1 MEILFIRHGETDW
14 NRELRIQGGIVE
26 IDINARGVR
35 QAELTRDG
43 LVAAGFRFDRAFVS
57 PYRRA
62 RHTAEIL
69 TAPHGVETVVDDR
82 LHEINFGPYEGTS
95 IRAFAD
101 DNIRAAFR
109 DPPSYT
115 PREGGESFAAV
126 EARLRSF
133 LNEAIIPLEGKAET
147 VLVVAHGGILRTLTR
162 IFDRRPLSEFWTADH
177 QPNCCAHRVRCR
189 NGQLSLVERSLIF
202 YDEEEF
208 KI

>member
-1 MEILFIRHGETDW
+1 M
-14 NRELRIQGGIVE
+14 RIQGGIVE
-26 IDINARGVR
+26 IDINSRGIR

-62 RHTAEIL
+62 RHTADIL
-69 TAPHGVETVVDDR
+69 AAPHGLESVIDDR

-101 DNIRAAFR
+101 DNIRAAFK
-109 DPPSYT
+109 DPSSYA
-115 PREGGESFAAV
+115 PREGGESFAEV
-126 EARLRSF
+126 DARLRSF
-133 LNEAIIPLEGKAET
+133 LDEAIIPLEGKAET

-177 QPNCCAHRVRCR
+177 QPNCCAHRVRCAR
-189 NGQLSLVERSLIF
+189 GELSLAARSLLF
-202 YDEEEF
+202 YDQSLF
-208 KI
+208 GA

>member
-14 NRELRIQGGIVE
+14 NREMRIQGGIAK
-26 IDINARGVR
+26 IDINSCGVR

-43 LVAAGFRFDRAFVS
+43 LVAAGFMFDRAFVS

-69 TAPHGVETVVDDR
+69 AAPHGVEPIVDNR

-95 IRAFAD
+95 ISAFAD
-101 DNIRAAFR
+101 DNIRAAFK
-109 DPPSYT
+109 DPSSYA
-115 PREGGESFAAV
+115 PRKGGESFAEV
-126 EARLRSF
+126 ETRLLSF
-133 LNEAIIPLEGKAET
+133 LKEVSIPLEGKAET

-177 QPNCCAHRVRCR
+177 QPNCCAHHIRCTI
-189 NGQLSLVERSLIF
+189 GQLSLIRRSMLF
-202 YDEEEF
+202 YKEHLQQ
-208 KI
+208 

>member
-1 MEILFIRHGETDW
+1 MDILFIRHGETDW
-14 NRELRIQGGIVE
+14 NREMRIQGGIVE

-43 LVAAGFRFDRAFVS
+43 LVSAGFKFDHAFAS

-69 TAPHGVETVVDDR
+69 AAPHGIMPIVDER

-101 DNIRAAFR
+101 DNIKAAFK
-109 DPPSYT
+109 DPTCYV
-115 PREGGESFAAV
+115 PRNGGEAFAAV
-126 EARLRSF
+126 EERLRSF
-133 LNEAIIPLEGKAET
+133 LDEVILPLEDKANT

-162 IFDRRPLSEFWTADH
+162 IFDHRPLSEFWTADH
-177 QPNCCAHRVRCR
+177 QPNCCAHRIRCA
-189 NGQLSLVERSLIF
+189 NGQLSLLDRSLIF
-202 YDEEEF
+202 YDEDNL
-208 KI
+208 

>member
-1 MEILFIRHGETDW
+1 MDILFIRHGETDW
-14 NRELRIQGGIVE
+14 NREMRIQGGIVE

-43 LVAAGFRFDRAFVS
+43 LVSAGFKFDHAFAS

-69 TAPHGVETVVDDR
+69 AAPHGIMPIVDER

-101 DNIRAAFR
+101 DNIKAAFKDPTSYVPR
-109 DPPSYT
+109 D
-115 PREGGESFAAV
+115 GGEAFGAV
-126 EARLRSF
+126 EDRLRSF
-133 LNEAIIPLEGKAET
+133 LDEVILPLEDKANT

-162 IFDRRPLSEFWTADH
+162 IFDHRPLSEFWTADH
-177 QPNCCAHRVRCR
+177 QPNCCAHRIRCA
-189 NGQLSLVERSLIF
+189 NGQLSLFVRSLIF
-202 YDEEEF
+202 YDEDDL
-208 KI
+208 